1 MHEARGQLVEAIKE
15 RGKHIAT
22 GIDRDGYRVKKMLVL
37 PAGMAGT
44 GERKNPDE
52 GAGKSHES

>member
-1 MHEARGQLVEAIKE
+1 LVEAIKE